1 MKDRRTV
8 DALSVEELEEILW
21 VRKREERLE
30 RVRQWSG
37 GADGLGA
44 MDPVKRRDSVAPS
57 PPPAYRRFGITE
69 SGLGSPERAGDD
81 PIHQGD
87 VRDSGRWRVLRR
99 RWGWLGEKLLLGA
112 EIGVLAALTVVL
124 VSSLTTW
131 RKMHRDTSQAQAVPS
146 STVTPAIQP
155 VLPGD
160 PAPPDAADSATA
172 AEIPAHLRGWVSAVT
187 PLPVPTA
194 GPEQPLRIEIPVIG
208 VDAPV
213 VQGDDWE
220 SLKRGAGH
228 HIGSA
233 NPGERGNCVISA
245 HNDVFGQIFRDLP
258 DLSMGEEVLVHTASR
273 VFRYVITQRRIVE
286 PTEVSVMR
294 DTASPVLTLISCY
307 PYGVNTHRVV
317 VIGELEP

>member
-21 VRKREERLE
+21 TRKRKERLE

-37 GADGLGA
+37 EADGLGA
-44 MDPVKRRDSVAPS
+44 MDPVQRRDSDA
-57 PPPAYRRFGITE
+57 PPPAAYRRFGVSETGWGS
-69 SGLGSPERAGDD
+69 SGRPNDD
-81 PIHQGD
+81 PRNEGD
-87 VRDSGRWRVLRR
+87 VRDSGRWRVLGRC
-99 RWGWLGEKLLLGA
+99 WGWLGEKLLLGA
-112 EIGVLAALTVVL
+112 EIAVLAALTVVL
-124 VSSLTTW
+124 ISSLATW
-131 RKMHRDTSQAQAVPS
+131 RKMNRDASQTQPIS
-146 STVTPAIQP
+146 RSTVAPAIQP

-160 PAPPDAADSATA
+160 PVAPDAADSATA
-172 AEIPAHLRGWVSAVT
+172 AEIPAHLRGWVSPVT

-194 GPEQPLRIEIPVIG
+194 GPEQPLRIQIPAIG

-258 DLSMGEEVLVHTASR
+258 DLRMGDEVLVHTASR

-294 DTASPVLTLISCY
+294 PTSSPLLTLISCY
-307 PYGVNTHRVV
+307 PYGINTHRVV
-317 VIGELEP
+317 VIGELER